1 MIALT
6 RIWAKNITINKIYG
20 RKWGSKNLP
29 IGQTGLPQYT
39 LPGKYIFVWAISAS
53 PADTK
58 MFGQNVLTPSW
69 KKYFPNE
76 TTRNLIHQYLIT
88 ASFTSASKQSD

>member
-29 IGQTGLPQYT
+29 IGQTGLPQHTAWQIY
-39 LPGKYIFVWAISAS
+39 FVWAISAS
-53 PADTK
+53 AADTK
-58 MFGQNVLTPSW
+58 MFGQNVSLPVEKSMFQT
-69 KKYFPNE
+69 
-76 TTRNLIHQYLIT
+76 
-88 ASFTSASKQSD
+88 KQLVIWSTNI